1 MILAISAIA
10 QQGSNQMRRN
20 CYADK
25 AFTTI
30 ALSNTRAC
38 SLW

>member
-1 MILAISAIA
+1 MILAISVTA
-10 QQGSNQMRRN
+10 QKCSNQMRRN

-25 AFTTI
+25 AFTTF
-30 ALSNTRAC
+30 ALTNTSTG